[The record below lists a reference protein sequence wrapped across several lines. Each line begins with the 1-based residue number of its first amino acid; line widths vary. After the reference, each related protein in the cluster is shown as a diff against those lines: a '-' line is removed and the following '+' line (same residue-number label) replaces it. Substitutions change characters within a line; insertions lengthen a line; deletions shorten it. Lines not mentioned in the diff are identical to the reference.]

1 MLNIDIFE
9 DFISV
14 GARKGISKYGSA
26 ILKEDFS
33 GGMSGYDVEEMVKLV
48 LQKNDMSEYMM
59 QHFTFDSEY
68 GMFCM
73 YYKINGKTSGVVT
86 NEAILLCTD
95 YVKVI
100 NNYIK
105 NEYINSVMEGLD
117 TIPKVDDVRKPKS

>member
-1 MLNIDIFE
+1 MLNIHIFE

-26 ILKEDFS
+26 ILKQDFS
-33 GGMSGYDVEEMVKLV
+33 GGMSGYDIEEMVQLV
-48 LQKNDMSEYMM
+48 LQKNDMMEYMNV
-59 QHFTFDSEY
+59 HFTFDSEY

-86 NEAILLCTD
+86 NEVILLCTS

-105 NEYINSVMEGLD
+105 NEYINAVMEDLD
-117 TIPKVDDVRKPKS
+117 IIPKVDDVRKPKS